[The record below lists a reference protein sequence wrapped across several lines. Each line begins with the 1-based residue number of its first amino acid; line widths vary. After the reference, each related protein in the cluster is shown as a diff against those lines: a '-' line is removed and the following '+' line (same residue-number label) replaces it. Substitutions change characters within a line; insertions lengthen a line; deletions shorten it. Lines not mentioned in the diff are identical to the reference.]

1 MQTPENMADPKQVNR
16 RTAMG
21 RCVAAAG
28 SVCALGKAI
37 EAAAAE
43 SQPRAAA
50 LQPPAP
56 AQPPSGQPAA
66 TDGMLYGKLGE
77 ARFSRLM
84 LGGNLVSGYMH
95 SRDLKYVNRL
105 FRAYVTDEKIF
116 ETFRLAEENGINTVL
131 ESGANLVYQYNKERG
146 GKMQIIPS
154 IHPEVGL
161 PAGKLK
167 AEIAQRVDEG
177 CPALYVWGV
186 ACDKLTQLQRVD
198 LIGEAVELTK
208 QQGVPIGVGCHS
220 LQVVNAC
227 EEQGIPCD
235 FYVKTLHQD
244 NYFTATPKPL
254 RKEYIWLG
262 GGEGWEDSMWCIN
275 PEETVQYMATV
286 KKPWVAFK
294 VLAAGAI
301 LPRTGFAHALDS
313 GADFLGVGMFD
324 FQIAEN
330 CETFNRLARRAQQR
344 SRPWYG

>member
-1 MQTPENMADPKQVNR
+1 MADPKQVNR

-28 SVCALGKAI
+28 SAYALGKAM

-43 SQPRAAA
+43 SEEAAA
-50 LQPPAP
+50 
-56 AQPPSGQPAA
+56 G
-66 TDGMLYGKLGE
+66 GMLFGKLGE
-77 ARFSRLM
+77 AKISRLM

-95 SRDLKYVNRL
+95 ARDLKYVNCL
-105 FRAYVTDEKIF
+105 FRAYVTEEKIF

-131 ESGANLVYQYNKERG
+131 ESGANLIYKYNKERG

-154 IHPEVGL
+154 IHPEIGQV
-161 PAGKLK
+161 AGKLN
-167 AEIAQRVDEG
+167 AEIAQNVDNG
-177 CPALYVWGV
+177 CAALYVWGV
-186 ACDKLTQLQRVD
+186 AGDKLTQLKRVD
-198 LIGEAVELTK
+198 LIAEAVELTK
-208 QQGVPIGVGCHS
+208 QHNIPIGVGCHS
-220 LQVVNAC
+220 LEVVKAC

-244 NYFTATPKPL
+244 NYFTATPQPL
-254 RKEYIWLG
+254 RKEYIWLD
-262 GGEGWEDSMWCIN
+262 GGEGWDDSMWCIN
-275 PEETVQYMATV
+275 PEETVEYMAKV
-286 KKPWVAFK
+286 KKPWIAFK

-301 LPRTGFAHALDS
+301 LPRSGFAHALDS

-330 CETFNRLARRAQQR
+330 CDMFNRLAQRAQQR